1 MGGGRHLELYVACD
15 ADRVTAD
22 ALLLR
27 RFAEG
32 GGRDV
37 TRAEDAAR
45 ALMEWAEEHMAEHGW
60 SWHESPAVEP

>member
-1 MGGGRHLELYVACD
+1 MKLYVACA

-22 ALLLR
+22 ALLR
-27 RFAEG
+27 WFAEG

-45 ALMEWAEEHMAEHGW
+45 ALMEWTEEHMAEHGW
-60 SWHESPAVEP
+60 SWQESPAVEP